1 MAANRRWR
9 PEMLKLRIETAC
21 IAGRWSYRDG
31 AWTNGAST
39 IVPFAHRTIE
49 SFAVDLPDRQL
60 IVIREN
66 PSAHLAAKSDAPR
79 FGAGD
84 PAAAIAALLDWPL
97 NVVVVSMPLDGIGA
111 VEIHTGL
118 LVTVP
123 LFLAQSG
130 ARLIGGWDV
139 ADFYSDLPLRLD
151 TARAAFL
158 LCHFGLPYSRRT
170 VFHDVLRL
178 TDRATAIWDARGR
191 TLEVRYPPPLL
202 RAMPRRLKEGADV
215 LGAFEDLI
223 GAVIR
228 RAANGSTI
236 ASELSGGLD
245 SGVATMVAAR
255 VLGADRVRSFGLL
268 LPGVQKQPQQARR
281 IELAD
286 LAGVIDT
293 GIDSDNLGPFSQGG
307 MADTDPAIPW
317 GEYYREAFLAVARS
331 IAVQGCDIV
340 VRGIGGDEIS
350 ELTIDEVAKPDAPR
364 KAEAEA
370 APFPSY
376 LSEEAK
382 GAYADLTDLDEAPY
396 SHAPTSFAQSVAASA
411 PCYLRHGIWPIYPY
425 GVPEV
430 IDFCRSLPLEWRADR
445 TLQRS
450 LLRAAGLSAQ
460 VARPDKPE
468 SFLPLRD
475 RMFTG
480 PAAAYVRDILRDP
493 LLAELGLVD
502 ARALA
507 QSFECAVRDEASP
520 ERGHLLEAVTMETV
534 LRTCRQK
541 SQALGP

>member
-1 MAANRRWR
+1 
-9 PEMLKLRIETAC
+9 MLKLRIETAC

-39 IVPFAHRTIE
+39 IVPFAHDAIE

-66 PSAHLAAKSDAPR
+66 PSAHGAVHRDASR
-79 FGAGD
+79 FGAEGTG
-84 PAAAIAALLDWPL
+84 AAIAALIDWPL
-97 NVVVVSMPLDGIGA
+97 NVAVVSTPLDGIGA

-123 LFLAQSG
+123 LFLARSG

-151 TARAAFL
+151 TARAAFQ

-170 VFHDVLRL
+170 VFPDVLRL
-178 TDRATAIWDARGR
+178 TDRATAIWDARTR
-191 TLEVRYPPPLL
+191 SLEIRYPPPLL

-215 LGAFEDLI
+215 LGAFEELI

-228 RAANGSTI
+228 RSANGSAI

-255 VLGADRVRSFGLL
+255 ALGADRVRSFGLL
-268 LPGVQKQPQQARR
+268 LPGVQKQPQHARR

-286 LAGVIDT
+286 QAGVIDT
-293 GIDSDNLGPFSQGG
+293 AIDADDLGPFSQGA
-307 MADTDPAIPW
+307 MADIDPAIPW
-317 GEYYREAFLAVARS
+317 GEYYREAFVAVARA
-331 IAVQGCDIV
+331 IAGQGCDIV

-350 ELTIDEVAKPDAPR
+350 ELTIDEIARPEEPQ
-364 KAEAEA
+364 A
-370 APFPSY
+370 AQPVSLPSF

-382 GAYADLTDLDEAPY
+382 SAYKDLTDLDEAPHG
-396 SHAPTSFAQSVAASA
+396 HAPTSFAQSVAASA

-445 TLQRS
+445 ALQRS
-450 LLRAAGLSAQ
+450 LLRAAGLSAE

-475 RMFTG
+475 RMFNG

-507 QSFECAVRDEASP
+507 RSFECAVRDGASP
-520 ERGHLLEAVTMETV
+520 ERGYLLEAVTMETV

-541 SQALGP
+541 SPALGP

>member
-1 MAANRRWR
+1 
-9 PEMLKLRIETAC
+9 MLKLRIETAC
-21 IAGRWSYRDG
+21 TAGRWSYRDG

-39 IVPFAHRTIE
+39 IVPFAHSAIE

-66 PSAHLAAKSDAPR
+66 PSVRGAVQRDAPQ
-79 FGAGD
+79 FGAED
-84 PAAAIAALLDWPL
+84 AAAAIAALVNWPL
-97 NVVVVSMPLDGIGA
+97 NVLVISIPLDGINT

-130 ARLIGGWDV
+130 TRLIGGWDV
-139 ADFYSDLPLRLD
+139 ADFYSDLPFRLD
-151 TARAAFL
+151 TARATFL

-170 VFHDVLRL
+170 VFPDVLRM
-178 TDRATAIWDARGR
+178 TDRATAIWDTGARS
-191 TLEVRYPPPLL
+191 LEIRYPPPLP
-202 RAMPRRLKEGADV
+202 RAMPRRLKDGADV
-215 LGAFEDLI
+215 LGAFEELI

-228 RAANGSTI
+228 RSANGKTV

-268 LPGVQKQPQQARR
+268 LPGLQKQPQQARR

-286 LAGVIDT
+286 RAGVIDIA
-293 GIDSDNLGPFSQGG
+293 IDSDDLGPFSQGD
-307 MADTDPAIPW
+307 MADVEPAIPW

-331 IAVQGCDIV
+331 IAGQGCDIV

-350 ELTIDEVAKPDAPR
+350 ELTIDEIAKPDLPQRAQPVSL
-364 KAEAEA
+364 
-370 APFPSY
+370 PSF

-382 GAYADLTDLDEAPY
+382 RAYADLTDLDEAPH
-396 SHAPTSFAQSVAASA
+396 SHAATSFAQSIAASA
-411 PCYLRHGIWPIYPY
+411 PGYLRHGIWPIYPY

-430 IDFCRSLPLEWRADR
+430 IDFCRSLPREWRADR

-475 RMFTG
+475 RMFNG
-480 PAAAYVRDILRDP
+480 PAAAYVRDILRKP

-507 QSFECAVRDEASP
+507 ASFECAVRDGASP

-541 SQALGP
+541 SPALGP